1 MALSLKN
8 LFSKKPAAKVAEQ
21 DSMPATVTAAGAVI
35 GSRPHQNPAWA
46 HGYTPDSVAR
56 ILEQAERGDEH
67 ALAEYF
73 ALADKVIER
82 EMHTAG
88 VVNGLVLAIAGLPHK
103 AVPPKSAGAA
113 KRAQRIADEVAEWMQ
128 PSGALRLAAP
138 GLISQGITHGI
149 GGAAVKWQT
158 SATAWTIADFVQ
170 KPAHHFTFD
179 RVDGCTPL
187 LRNEVAGQPAKPLEP
202 GLSFAFTPRRNAALQ
217 IKNGLAWILC
227 WAYVIKSII
236 LADEMLFVQ
245 TFGHPLVYGH
255 YKRNANPEEIAL
267 LQRAVSAISTGFR
280 AVFREDL
287 VVKFEEISHSN
298 TDIYE
303 KVCRYFD
310 ELISKVVWA
319 STLTTDAGSNGT
331 YALGKVHAEGKYDV
345 IRSYAH
351 QWAASLQ
358 VLVNAYV
365 VWNYGPDAP
374 IPQVVVDVEE
384 AEDLVAKSQVVK
396 NLADAGVPLVASE
409 IREAFG
415 FREPQEGDELIGG
428 AAAAPEAAPA
438 TPQEPAGATQN
449 ARQGAGCPVH
459 SANAVTARDAIDD
472 LADQM
477 LADWEVVSTDM
488 DAQLAAAAANTPD
501 IAAMRSAVVA
511 AVESLDVEALA
522 VLLARSRTK
531 TRLAGDTGAN
541 V

>member
-8 LFSKKPAAKVAEQ
+8 LFSKKPAANLAEQ
-21 DSMPATVTAAGAVI
+21 DSMPATVTATGAVI

-88 VVNGLVLAIAGLPHK
+88 VINGLVLAIAGLPHK
-103 AVPPKSAGAA
+103 AVPSKSAGAA
-113 KRAQRIADEVAEWMQ
+113 KRAQKIADEVAEWMQ
-128 PSGALRLAAP
+128 PSGPLRLAAP

-149 GGAAVKWQT
+149 GAASVQWDT
-158 SATAWTIADFVQ
+158 SGTVWKPADFTQ
-170 KPAHHFTFD
+170 KPAHHYTFD
-179 RVDGCTPL
+179 RTDGRTPL
-187 LRNEVAGQPAKPLEP
+187 LRNAIAGQPAQPIEP
-202 GLSFAFTPRRNAALQ
+202 GLGLIFTPRRNAALQ
-217 IKNGLAWILC
+217 VKNGLAWILC

-236 LADEMLFVQ
+236 LADEMLFIQ
-245 TFGHPLVYGH
+245 TFGHPLVYGQ
-255 YKRNANPEEIAL
+255 YKRNASPEDVGL
-267 LQRAVSAISTGFR
+267 LQRAVSAINSTFR

-287 VVKFEEISHSN
+287 EIKFQEVARSN

-345 IRSYAH
+345 VRSYAH

-428 AAAAPEAAPA
+428 APAAPETAPA
-438 TPQEPAGATQN
+438 AGQEPAGAAQN

-459 SANAVTARDAIDD
+459 SANAVAARDAIDD
-472 LADQM
+472 LADSM
-477 LADWEVVSTDM
+477 LADWQVVSADI
-488 DAQLAAAAANTPD
+488 DAQLAAAAANTSD
-501 IAAMRSAVVA
+501 IAAMRQAVVD
-511 AVESLDVEALA
+511 AVEQLDVEALA

>member
-8 LFSKKPAAKVAEQ
+8 LFSKKPAANLAEQ

-35 GSRPHQNPAWA
+35 GARPHQNPAWA
-46 HGYTPDSVAR
+46 HGYTPESVAR

-255 YKRNANPEEIAL
+255 YKRNANPEEIGL

-287 VVKFEEISHSN
+287 QVKFEEISHSN

-438 TPQEPAGATQN
+438 AGQAPPGAAQN
-449 ARQGAGCPVH
+449 ARQGVGCPVH

-477 LADWEVVSTDM
+477 LADWEVVSADI
-488 DAQLAAAAANTPD
+488 DAQLAAVAANTSD
-501 IAAMRSAVVA
+501 VEGMRQAVVA
-511 AVESLDVEALA
+511 AVEQLDVEALA

-531 TRLAGDTGAN
+531 TRLAGNTGAN

>member
-8 LFSKKPAAKVAEQ
+8 LFSKKPAANLAEQ
-21 DSMPATVTAAGAVI
+21 DNMPATVTATGAVI

-46 HGYTPDSVAR
+46 HGYTPESVAR

-67 ALAEYF
+67 AVAEFF

-88 VVNGLVLAIAGLPHK
+88 VINGLVLAIAGLPHK

-113 KRAQRIADEVAEWMQ
+113 KRAQKIADEVAEWMQ

-217 IKNGLAWILC
+217 VKNGLAWILC
-227 WAYVIKSII
+227 WAYVIKSIV
-236 LADEMLFVQ
+236 LADELVFVE
-245 TFGHPLVYGH
+245 TFGQPLVKATYG
-255 YKRNANPEEIAL
+255 RGASPDDISM
-267 LQRAVSAISTGFR
+267 LQRAVSNIRSTFR
-280 AVFREDL
+280 AVVRDDL
-287 VVKFEEISHSN
+287 DINFEEIARSN

-345 IRSYAH
+345 VRSYAH

-428 AAAAPEAAPA
+428 APAAPETAPA
-438 TPQEPAGATQN
+438 AGQEPAGAAQN
-449 ARQGAGCPVH
+449 ARQGVGCPVH

-477 LADWEVVSTDM
+477 LADWEVVSADI
-488 DAQLAAAAANTPD
+488 DAQLAAAAANTSD

-511 AVESLDVEALA
+511 AVESLDVDALA